1 MLQAHI
7 VYTKDVLHLIYLGGS
22 DDVLPIVSEIT
33 TFQRTITI
41 AILTDSNSSRKGN
54 VYKNFVMFISY
65 FSALTH
71 NIVLQ
76 KKKLIATY
84 AATASYSKEKLSV
97 IILFRL

>member
-1 MLQAHI
+1 MSWWTRRTA
-7 VYTKDVLHLIYLGGS
+7 KS
-22 DDVLPIVSEIT
+22 VSEIT

-41 AILTDSNSSRKGN
+41 AILTDSNSSRKGDFIM
-54 VYKNFVMFISY
+54 KNFVVFISY
-65 FSALTH
+65 FSALTY